1 MNVTKNDLFY
11 ILMSIIV
18 AAIGVV
24 AVSNTHNRM
33 GLYGLMGLLGIAV
46 VMAIIIRPSLGANIL
61 VIAIFTNISD
71 LVTKQGYTSI
81 GIIKPLVVVVAGAL
95 LLRYLYVGQV
105 PIGHSKTAKVEY
117 FLLAYFMV
125 VIASYLVAS
134 DKSTTMSEITD
145 LGKDI
150 VIIYCILFALRESQT
165 WKQTTWIML
174 ITTALLCLLSVYQ
187 LLTHNYEQTF
197 FRLSDIQM
205 DRALAASATPRIG
218 GPINAPNLWAQVLV
232 AMSTLAVFRLVYEI
246 KAIKKFAAL
255 LILGI
260 FFYIILNTYSRG
272 AYLVLGIDTLLI
284 LLTFRKRFNI
294 MIPLAGVMILVLVLP
309 FLPATYRDRFTSL
322 FVVTSDNGIY
332 QDTSLRGR
340 SSEMLTGLAMFAEH
354 PILGVGAGNY
364 KPNYQRYAQLIGI
377 EFRAEARD
385 PHSLYVQ
392 LLAETGILGLIAFL
406 GMVYF
411 LFDALNKAC
420 RAVARSPHLV
430 DWLPWISALR
440 FAILSYLL
448 TSIFLHNAYIRY
460 LWILVAMALTG
471 IQITYNLLENVE
483 RHISV
488 EARRG

>member
-11 ILMSIIV
+11 IMMSIVV

-24 AVSNTHNRM
+24 AVSNTNNRI
-33 GLYGLMGLLGIAV
+33 GLYGLMGLVGIAV
-46 VMAIIIRPSLGANIL
+46 VMAIIIKPSLGANIL
-61 VIAIFTNISD
+61 VVVIFTNISD
-71 LVTKQGYTSI
+71 LLTKQGYTGI

-95 LLRYLYVGQV
+95 VVRYLYVGQV

-134 DKSTTMSEITD
+134 EKNTAMSEITD

-150 VIIYCILFALRESQT
+150 IIIYCILFALRQSQT
-165 WKQTTWIML
+165 WKQTNWLML
-174 ITTALLCLLSVYQ
+174 ITTSLLCLLSLYQ
-187 LLTHNYEQTF
+187 LITNNYEQTF
-197 FRLSDIQM
+197 FRLADIQM
-205 DRALAASATPRIG
+205 DRALAASTTPRVA

-232 AMSTLAVFRLVYEI
+232 AMSTLVVFRIVHE
-246 KAIKKFAAL
+246 KQAIKKFAAVL
-255 LILGI
+255 MLGI
-260 FFYIILNTYSRG
+260 FLYIVLNTYSRG
-272 AYLVLGIDTLLI
+272 AYLVLAIDALLI
-284 LLTFRKRFNI
+284 LFMFQRRFNPI
-294 MIPLAGVMILVLVLP
+294 VLIVGALILVLVIP

-322 FVVTSDNGIY
+322 FVVTTDNGIY
-332 QDTSLRGR
+332 EDTSLRGR
-340 SSEMLTGLAMFAEH
+340 SSEMLTGLTMFAEH

-392 LLAETGILGLIAFL
+392 LLAETGILGTAAFL
-406 GMVYF
+406 ARVYF
-411 LFDALNKAC
+411 RFDALNKAC
-420 RAVARSPHLV
+420 RAIERSPHLA
-430 DWLPWISALR
+430 DWLPWISAYR

-460 LWILVAMALTG
+460 LWLLMAMALAG
-471 IQITYNLLENVE
+471 VQITYNLLTNVE
-483 RHISV
+483 RHAPV
-488 EARRG
+488 EARP